1 MARPHFQRTDPTPGL
16 FLALALLS
24 AIPCAARGSGPTP
37 VVLDLAL
44 APPSSVPVYRTR
56 PLDEAALAAEDADRE
71 AAGEPYRFAVAEP
84 VVLTPQSSGR
94 WEQPTA
100 RHRVWRQRIVAP
112 GALSLNLGFTRCEL
126 PAGAQLSIYPTDIA
140 GPDDPRGVRVFT
152 DRDNDGHG
160 QLWTPVVLADDVI
173 VELLLPWYAEDDF
186 PLELGSVNVGYRYF
200 GEDLRDKS
208 GSCNIDVVC
217 PQGDA
222 WRREIDSVG
231 VYTIAGTWKCTGALI
246 NNTREDAAPLF
257 LTAHHCNNSMN
268 TAAPSVV
275 VYWNFQ
281 SPVCGQHG
289 GGSLD
294 DFQSGA
300 VFRATSSASDFTL
313 IEFDDPLDPE
323 HGCTLAGW
331 DRRDLAPR
339 SVVGI
344 HHPSTDE
351 KSISFENDST
361 LITTYL
367 TTASP
372 GNADHLRVGDWD
384 LGTTEPGSSGSPLF
398 NPEHLIVGQL
408 HGGYAACGNNLADWY
423 GRLYTSWAGEGT
435 PDTRLRDWLDP
446 VGTGVE
452 TLSLLDPGNPEQA
465 VTPTAGLAFSGIVGS
480 DLTGLEGSY
489 QISNIGINP
498 IDFRVEPS
506 VGWLTADPAEGT
518 IPGESQVQV
527 RIAVNAAASGLP
539 AGVNTAT
546 VAFTNLT
553 GGLGS
558 TSRPVALTLLSG
570 SPRIAA
576 LGPNPFSEF
585 LEFTLILPG
594 PGTYH
599 ARILDL
605 RGMMVRDFGHRAAVA
620 GENTLGWNAE
630 DDRGRGQAAG
640 TYILLVDAAGATLR
654 ASFTYSP

>member
-16 FLALALLS
+16 LLALAVL
-24 AIPCAARGSGPTP
+24 AAFPAAARDSGPKP
-37 VVLDLAL
+37 AVLELAL
-44 APPSSVPVYRTR
+44 DPPSSVPVHRAR
-56 PLDEAALAAEDADRE
+56 PLDPAALAAEDADRE

-84 VVLTPQSSGR
+84 AGITPVGSGR
-94 WEQPTA
+94 WEQPNA
-100 RHRVWRQRIVAP
+100 RHRVWRQRILAP

-126 PAGAQLSIYPTDIA
+126 PAGGQLSIYPTDLS

-152 DRDNDGHG
+152 DRDNESHG
-160 QLWTPVVLADDVI
+160 QLWTPVVLSDDI
-173 VELLLPWYAEDDF
+173 MVELLLPWYAGDD
-186 PLELGSVNVGYRYF
+186 PGIELGSIQSGYRYF
-200 GEDLRDKS
+200 GEDLGDKS
-208 GSCNIDVVC
+208 GSCNVDVVC
-217 PQGDA
+217 PEGDD

-246 NNTREDAAPLF
+246 NNTSEDAAPLF
-257 LTAHHCNNSMN
+257 LTAHHCNNSMD

-300 VFRATSSASDFTL
+300 IFRATSSASDFTL

-398 NPEHLIVGQL
+398 SPGHLIVGQL
-408 HGGYAACGNNLADWY
+408 HGGFAACGNNLADWY
-423 GRLYTSWAGEGT
+423 GRLYTSWEGGGT
-435 PDTRLRDWLDP
+435 PASRLRDWLDP
-446 VGTGVE
+446 VGSGVE
-452 TLSLLDPGNPEQA
+452 TLGLLDPDNPEQA
-465 VTPTAGLAFSGIVGS
+465 VTPTAGLVFSGIAGS

-489 QISNIGINP
+489 QISNIGIHP
-498 IDFRVEPS
+498 IDFQVEPS
-506 VGWLTADPAEGT
+506 VAWLTADPASGSV
-518 IPGESQVQV
+518 PAESQVQV
-527 RIAVNAAASGLP
+527 RIGVNEAASGLP
-539 AGVNTAT
+539 PGVNTAT
-546 VAFTNLT
+546 VTFANLT
-553 GGLGS
+553 SGLGS
-558 TSRPVALTLLSG
+558 TTRTVVLTLQSG
-570 SPRIAA
+570 TPRIAA

-585 LEFTLILPG
+585 LEITLILPG
-594 PGTYH
+594 QGSYH

-605 RGMMVRDFGHRAAVA
+605 RGMVVRDFGNRAAVA
-620 GENTLGWNAE
+620 GENTLAWNAR
-630 DDRGRGQAAG
+630 DDRGRIQAGG
-640 TYILLVDAAGATLR
+640 TYVLLVDAAGLTLR
-654 ASFTYSP
+654 SPFTYSP